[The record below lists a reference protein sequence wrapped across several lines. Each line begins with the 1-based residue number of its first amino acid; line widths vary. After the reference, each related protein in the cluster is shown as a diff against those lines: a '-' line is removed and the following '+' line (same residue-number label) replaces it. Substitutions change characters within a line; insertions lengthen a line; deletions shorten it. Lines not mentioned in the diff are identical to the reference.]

1 MTISSALN
9 AGVQGL
15 NVNATRLSTISD
27 NIANSSTNGYKR
39 SEVDFSSLVVNQQ
52 SDNYSAGGVV
62 ATTFKDVASSAS
74 IVSTGNALDIAING
88 NGLIPVTD
96 IAGVEQSGADRDLLL
111 LPTGS
116 FSADENGNLR
126 TQSGLFLLGWP
137 TDAQGEVITGS
148 RDSATSLEPVNIDIN
163 QFSASPTRN
172 IELGVNLPAEAAAL
186 GGTGEAFELPIEY
199 YDNLGSPQTL
209 TYTFTPNVPATAT
222 DPSNIWSVSV
232 TDGAGDPLTP
242 VANFDISFNDT
253 AGNGGTI
260 NTITPGVGT
269 VYDAATGEISF
280 DVASGPISSFL
291 GRPGASDGITQ
302 LAAPFTPINVTA
314 DGAPIGDIQGV
325 EINLEG
331 HVEAI
336 FSTGQRRTLFQV
348 PVADVPNVNGLTP
361 ENSQAFSISG
371 DSGDLYLWDA
381 GTGPT
386 GSYIGYALTES
397 ATDIAEELTTLI
409 ETQRAYS
416 SNATIIQTV
425 DEMLQET
432 VNLGR

>member
-1 MTISSALN
+1 M
-9 AGVQGL
+9 
-15 NVNATRLSTISD
+15 
-27 NIANSSTNGYKR
+27 
-39 SEVDFSSLVVNQQ
+39 
-52 SDNYSAGGVV
+52 
-62 ATTFKDVASSAS
+62 
-74 IVSTGNALDIAING
+74 
-88 NGLIPVTD
+88 
-96 IAGVEQSGADRDLLL
+96 
-111 LPTGS
+111 
-116 FSADENGNLR
+116 
-126 TQSGLFLLGWP
+126 
-137 TDAQGEVITGS
+137 
-148 RDSATSLEPVNIDIN
+148 
-163 QFSASPTRN
+163 
-172 IELGVNLPAEAAAL
+172 
-186 GGTGEAFELPIEY
+186 
-199 YDNLGSPQTL
+199 
-209 TYTFTPNVPATAT
+209 
-222 DPSNIWSVSV
+222 
-232 TDGAGDPLTP
+232 
-242 VANFDISFNDT
+242 
-253 AGNGGTI
+253 
-260 NTITPGVGT
+260 
-269 VYDAATGEISF
+269 
-280 DVASGPISSFL
+280 
-291 GRPGASDGITQ
+291 
-302 LAAPFTPINVTA
+302 TA